1 MIYSGAM
8 TTTDDLQNEIENPGN
23 HAKSGGKFIPNYDKL
38 IRFATEGKTLN
49 KILIEANVKDEIDFL
64 SLDVEGVEIEVLKGI
79 DFKKYSFKY
88 MLIESRDIEKLN
100 LFLSQKNYK
109 LVEQLTEIDYLFS
122 KTNV

>member
-1 MIYSGAM
+1 MLRVEA
-8 TTTDDLQNEIENPGN
+8 NFP
-23 HAKSGGKFIPNYDKL
+23 PNYDKL